1 MIDDPLL
8 NPLFNPSSIASPL
21 DVWPYYY
28 TNTITPTA
36 NMLMAPKIEE
46 NNPEELKINVKK
58 RQIKFNFVL

>member
-1 MIDDPLL
+1 MID
-8 NPLFNPSSIASPL
+8 PLFNSSSIASSL
-21 DVWPYYY
+21 DVWPNYY
-28 TNTITPTA
+28 TNTITTTA